1 MTVNHQRKKEGL
13 NSLLPLEKN
22 LTKRERSKLSDK
34 KDLAEQRP
42 NMHSERQQGR
52 KSK

>member
-1 MTVNHQRKKEGL
+1 MAINHQRKKESL
-13 NSLLPLEKN
+13 NSLLPLETN
-22 LTKRERSKLSDK
+22 LNKREKSKSTDK

>member
-1 MTVNHQRKKEGL
+1 MTINHQRKKDSL
-13 NSLLPLEKN
+13 DSLLPLEKSLN
-22 LTKRERSKLSDK
+22 KRERSKHVDRTNF
-34 KDLAEQRP
+34 AEQRP